1 MEYSKTLRKS
11 GGGEF
16 LSVDVSRSFDPVLGH
31 QRLVGTL
38 TSRLDELIDVWQR
51 LGPSGP
57 TNGAAEAGTAE
68 AAREGYLHPLA
79 RAFVGA
85 LNGSRSHAALY
96 FDERLRYVD
105 RTVGSPESLR
115 RHMATEFSTIAEVF
129 GDDLPSA
136 GVEQELWEFHEP
148 LLQTVEAQSKVL
160 FIGDC
165 LFVETRA
172 FLVHARAM
180 QRRQVDVRHVFFST
194 RQPLAEVNTA
204 IVNEVRRYR
213 PHLIGLS
220 LFTFEGVPPY
230 AYAWRKAAMP
240 IVGAGTARLVD
251 GLVRLVDETIAD
263 IRTVSDAPIAL
274 HIPCG
279 VPLDKVRRRLDWLPA
294 HSRAQRRLLSDL
306 SRGLHELAASV
317 ENVVPFEE
325 NEVVAALGGVRA
337 ASASA
342 FAADDVPPGY
352 SHTTALG
359 PAVAQHYDDL
369 IADYEMLGRAKALFV
384 DFDNTLW
391 SGVMGEGDVEHD
403 LVAQQLLLDLKNAG
417 VLLVAL
423 SKNDEASIRWD
434 EMLLSESDFA
444 LTKINWQPKPDNA
457 SAAIRELDLAPDAF
471 VLLDDNPVERAML
484 GEMLGVHGLDSGA
497 PETWRA
503 LRRWLAFPSTRQT
516 DEARKRTVMYRE
528 AAERRA
534 AVSEGHNYE
543 SMMSGLR
550 LRFRVAEA
558 DASDL
563 PRVMEL
569 IERTNQFNTTTRRF
583 SLAEVEQL
591 TRSERSHVYAA
602 SLRDRFGDLGVVAV
616 AIFGE
621 GKREFESVIMSC
633 RAMGFGLEFALL
645 RVVMDAAGPG
655 PFRGLFVPTER
666 NGPAAELFPQA
677 GFRRDSD
684 GNWVLDADEA
694 GPQVPTWLHRE

>member
-1 MEYSKTLRKS
+1 LN
-11 GGGEF
+11 
-16 LSVDVSRSFDPVLGH
+16 VDVSRSIDPVPEH

-57 TNGAAEAGTAE
+57 TNGAVEAGTPE
-68 AAREGYLHPLA
+68 AARERYLHPLA

-85 LNGSRSHAALY
+85 LNGSKNHAALY

-105 RTVGSPESLR
+105 RTAGSPESLR

-129 GDDLPSA
+129 GDALPSA

-148 LLQTVEAQSKVL
+148 LLHPAEPNSKVL

-172 FLVHARAM
+172 FLVHGRAM
-180 QRRQVDVRHVFFST
+180 DRRQVDVRHVFFST

-230 AYAWRKAAMP
+230 AYAWRKAAIP
-240 IVGAGTARLVD
+240 ILGSRAALTVD
-251 GLVRLVDETIAD
+251 GLVQLVDETIAD
-263 IRTVSDAPIAL
+263 IRSVSDAPIAL

-279 VPLDKVRRRLDWLPA
+279 VPLDRVRRRVNWLPP
-294 HSRAQRRLLSDL
+294 HSRGQRRFLSNL
-306 SRGLHELAASV
+306 SRGLHELAESV

-325 NEVVAALGGVRA
+325 HEVVASMGGVRA

-359 PAVAQHYDDL
+359 PAVAEHYDDL
-369 IADYEMLGRAKALFV
+369 IADLEMLGRAKALFV

-391 SGVMGEGDVEHD
+391 SGVMGEGDVQHD

-423 SKNDEASIRWD
+423 SKNDESTIRWD

-457 SAAIRELDLAPDAF
+457 SAAIRELDLAADAF

-484 GEMLGVHGLDSGA
+484 ADMLGVQGLDARA
-497 PETWRA
+497 PETWRS

-516 DEARKRTVMYRE
+516 EEARTRTVMYRE
-528 AAERRA
+528 AAERRSA
-534 AVSEGHNYE
+534 LSEGHNYE
-543 SMMSGLR
+543 AMMTSLR

-563 PRVMEL
+563 QRVMEL
-569 IERTNQFNTTTRRF
+569 IERTNQFNTTTRRL
-583 SLAEVEQL
+583 SLEEVGSL
-591 TRSERSHVYAA
+591 MRSRRAHVYVA
-602 SLRDRFGDLGVVAV
+602 SLRDRFGDLGIVAV
-616 AIFGE
+616 AIFGD
-621 GKREFESVIMSC
+621 GRREFESVIMSC

-645 RVVMDAAGPG
+645 RAVMDAAGPG
-655 PFRGLFVPTER
+655 PFRGLFMPTER

-677 GFRRDSD
+677 GFRRDSE
-684 GNWVLDADEA
+684 GNWVLDADET
-694 GPQVPTWLHRE
+694 GPQIPMWLSRE